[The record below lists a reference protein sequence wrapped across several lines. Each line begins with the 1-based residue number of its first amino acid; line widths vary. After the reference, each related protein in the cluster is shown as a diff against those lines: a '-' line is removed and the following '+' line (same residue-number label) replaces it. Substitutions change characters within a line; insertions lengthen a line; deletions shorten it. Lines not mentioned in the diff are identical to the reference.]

1 MVYLGSEPE
10 SDTFKELNRALG
22 GLTSQHALKKEYEN
36 YLSFLKQQDSVKYG
50 NHIWLKEGYEA
61 KKQYQTDIFNY
72 LNGNIENLQFNAPGA
87 ADTVNG
93 WVSNM
98 TNGKIDKLV
107 DSFDQN
113 TLMFIANALYFKD
126 SWLYTF
132 EDEDFNGNPVTGA
145 FNYID
150 GKRETLDM
158 MQLTST
164 YIKYEHFTLEKLNGK
179 SFEVVIIP
187 YKNRKFQMRI
197 MMPAGEAKHLE
208 WLEDFTAMTF
218 ARDLRTEQD
227 FNLFRYVNDE
237 DFDGEVFLRMP
248 KFKLETKVQ
257 AKDMFLN
264 MNVTKVFS
272 QQAELGSISDD
283 QPLGINSILHNSV
296 IEVTK
301 EGTEGAAAT
310 GIELVFF
317 SASFSGE
324 KEVIVDRP
332 FIFVLEDTEHNIP
345 LLVGRV
351 VSPLV

>member
-10 SDTFKELNRALG
+10 SDTYNELGRALG
-22 GLTSQHALKKEYEN
+22 GLRSQQALKKEYKN
-36 YLSFLKQQDSVKYG
+36 YLKFLKQQDPVKYG

-61 KKQYQTDIFNY
+61 KKEYQTDIFNY
-72 LNGNIENLQFNAPGA
+72 LNGNIDNLQFNTPGA
-87 ADTVNG
+87 KDSVNG
-93 WVSNM
+93 WVSNI

-107 DSFDQN
+107 DNFDQN

-132 EDEDFNGNPVTGA
+132 EDEDFNGNPITGA
-145 FNYID
+145 FNYLD
-150 GKRETLDM
+150 GKQEDIDM

-164 YIKYEHFTLEKLNGK
+164 YIKYEHFTLEKLNGQ
-179 SFEVVIIP
+179 SFEVVMIP
-187 YKNRKFQMRI
+187 YKNRKFQMKI
-197 MMPAGEAKHLE
+197 MMPAGEPKHLE

-218 ARDLRTEQD
+218 ARDLRSEKD
-227 FNLFRYVNDE
+227 FNLHRYVNDKE
-237 DFDGEVFLRMP
+237 FDGEVFLRMP

-264 MNVTKVFS
+264 MNVTRVFS

>member
-1 MVYLGSEPE
+1 
-10 SDTFKELNRALG
+10 
-22 GLTSQHALKKEYEN
+22 
-36 YLSFLKQQDSVKYG
+36 
-50 NHIWLKEGYEA
+50 
-61 KKQYQTDIFNY
+61 
-72 LNGNIENLQFNAPGA
+72 
-87 ADTVNG
+87 
-93 WVSNM
+93 
-98 TNGKIDKLV
+98 
-107 DSFDQN
+107 
-113 TLMFIANALYFKD
+113 MFIANALYFKD

-237 DFDGEVFLRMP
+237 DFDGVC
-248 KFKLETKVQ
+248 KETY
-257 AKDMFLN
+257 
-264 MNVTKVFS
+264 
-272 QQAELGSISDD
+272 
-283 QPLGINSILHNSV
+283 
-296 IEVTK
+296 
-301 EGTEGAAAT
+301 
-310 GIELVFF
+310 
-317 SASFSGE
+317 E
-324 KEVIVDRP
+324 KQHQRI
-332 FIFVLEDTEHNIP
+332 I
-345 LLVGRV
+345 
-351 VSPLV
+351 